1 MKKKQ
6 VIPNL
11 YPPAGHPH
19 HRPPPPGR
27 QDRPVPSSP
36 PRALPHSPP
45 HAPTAPSRTRRPMV
59 AAPHPHRA
67 ARSSSPHAALISLPG
82 AHRPTSPPARRRPA
96 RNGAGEDIRRRW
108 GRGRRSAG
116 DGPGEEILRRWGKGR
131 IAAGRQGCSE
141 VEARWLATGRRRHH
155 LLFFGLTSGPLS
167 SSAQIEFSLPAQH
180 LQVGPTYQIWCQFAS
195 NSRSV

>member
-1 MKKKQ
+1 MEKWKKKQ

-11 YPPAGHPH
+11 YPPASHPH

-27 QDRPVPSSP
+27 QDRPVPSSL

-45 HAPTAPSRTRRPMV
+45 HALTALSRTRRPMV

-67 ARSSSPHAALISLPG
+67 ARSSLPHATLIS
-82 AHRPTSPPARRRPA
+82 PA
-96 RNGAGEDIRRRW
+96 RNGAGEEIRWRW

-116 DGPGEEILRRWGKGR
+116 DGPEKEILRRWGKGR

-141 VEARWLATGRRRHH
+141 VEARWLATGA
-155 LLFFGLTSGPLS
+155 FFIFFIGLTSGALS
-167 SSAQIEFSLPAQH
+167 NSAQIKFSLPAQH
-180 LQVGPTYQIWCQFAS
+180 L
-195 NSRSV
+195 